1 MLNKVMLIGNVGQD
15 LDIRFLPSGDQITNL
30 TLATSRRWKDKNGER
45 QEETTWH
52 NVTMFGSLAK
62 IASEYVKK
70 GSKIYIEGRIKN
82 ESWEKDGEKKYRT
95 VIIAETMHMLDRKRD
110 DQNGGGNGQYIEQ
123 KKQDTRQ
130 SAPSAGDEFYDDDIP
145 F

>member
-1 MLNKVMLIGNVGQD
+1 MLIGNVGQD
-15 LDIRFLPSGDQITNL
+15 LDIRFMPSGDQITNL

-95 VIIAETMHMLDRKRD
+95 VIIAETMHMLDGKRD
-110 DQNGGGNGQYIEQ
+110 GDSGQSRPQ
-123 KKQDTRQ
+123 ASSQAPKSQ
-130 SAPSAGDEFYDDDIP
+130 SSSDDFFEDDIP